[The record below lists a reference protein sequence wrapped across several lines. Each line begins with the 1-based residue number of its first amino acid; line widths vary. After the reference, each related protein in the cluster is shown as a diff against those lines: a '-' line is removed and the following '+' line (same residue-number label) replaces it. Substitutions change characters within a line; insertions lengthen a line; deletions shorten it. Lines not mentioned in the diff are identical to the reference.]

1 MLVMLVLQSIYM
13 NQIRMGGSMSQ
24 KVGLPNNSYEP
35 ITNTAW
41 FAPGLCKLQK
51 GCTRLAAANAKAY
64 QLLAHGRWF
73 SHGTP
78 ASCTSKNG
86 CHDLSEILQKMALN
100 TKNHSNSTDQND
112 PFSALFRPLSVVLDI
127 TG

>member
-1 MLVMLVLQSIYM
+1 MNDQHLYDTYLGHCLLQ
-13 NQIRMGGSMSQ
+13 G
-24 KVGLPNNSYEP
+24 
-35 ITNTAW
+35 

-78 ASCTSKNG
+78 ASYT
-86 CHDLSEILQKMALN
+86 
-100 TKNHSNSTDQND
+100 
-112 PFSALFRPLSVVLDI
+112 PFRVNNF
-127 TG
+127 